1 MSSVLAL
8 WNANTDYAADAVVL
22 HEGVVYGAATANGPT
37 TNDAINPSTSGQ
49 TTWVA
54 QGGLF
59 GGDNLTPSLLNPPG
73 GGPAPSRFPLPMQV
87 SGVRIEET
95 DDGLVTVA
103 WDANVDEYEVQW
115 RTADQEFSDQRSKE
129 TADLRTILKGLTN
142 GERHYV
148 RVRAKNASMGD
159 GAWSRVLIATPAKP
173 PVPDTPEAPV
183 ASSARGGVTW
193 SWTLPDDNGSPIID
207 FDLRWKERDAADW
220 TLVEGVTN
228 TSQTVEVADLA
239 GRFLAEVRAR
249 NATGHSGWSPTSTL
263 TGPLNA
269 PLARLESL
277 EHVFTAGETWTWPY
291 ADLDSALVVI
301 RGGDGGDGGNGG
313 QSGRSSYNSDGSFSE
328 NGSAGSAGSAG
339 ASGGAS
345 SVTADGTLY
354 SASGGT
360 AGTGGRGGSTG
371 DGNLGALGTEGTP
384 GETTFVRLTDLAPTT
399 ELVIAVGT
407 KGAGGAG
414 GVGGRGG
421 YTGGEYFS
429 YASSG
434 ATGAAGSDGSRDGD
448 VRIYPTC

>member
-8 WNANTDYAADAVVL
+8 WDADTDYAADAVVL
-22 HEGVVYGAATANGPT
+22 HEGVVYGAASANGPT
-37 TNDAINPSTSGQ
+37 TNDGINPSTPGQ
-49 TTWVA
+49 TTWLA

-59 GGDNLTPSLLNPPG
+59 VRDNLTPSLLNPAV
-73 GGPAPSRFPLPMQV
+73 GGPAALRPPIPMQV

-103 WDANVDEYEVQW
+103 WDANVDQYEVQW

-148 RVRAKNASMGD
+148 RVRARNASMGD
-159 GAWSRVLIATPAKP
+159 GAWSRVLIGTPAKP
-173 PVPDTPEAPV
+173 PVPDTPDAPV

-220 TLVEGVTN
+220 TLVEDITN
-228 TSQTVEVADLA
+228 TSHTVEVADLT
-239 GRFLAEVRAR
+239 GRFVAEVRAR
-249 NATGHSGWSPTSTL
+249 NATGHSGWSPTSAL
-263 TGPLNA
+263 TGTPNA

-291 ADLDSALVVI
+291 ADLDSALLVI

-313 QSGRSSYNSDGSFSE
+313 QGGPSSFDSDGHYANS
-328 NGSAGSAGSAG
+328 GSAGSAGSAG

-345 SVTADGTLY
+345 SVAVGGTLY
-354 SASGGT
+354 SASGGSG
-360 AGTGGRGGSTG
+360 GTGGRGGSAG
-371 DGNLGALGTEGTP
+371 NGNLGSLGTEGTP
-384 GETTFVRLTDLAPTT
+384 GEATFVRLTDLTPTT

-407 KGAGGAG
+407 KGTGGAG
-414 GVGGRGG
+414 GSGGAGGYVGGWGV
-421 YTGGEYFS
+421 S
-429 YASSG
+429 
-434 ATGAAGSDGSRDGD
+434 GAAGSDGPRDGY

>member
-1 MSSVLAL
+1 MSTVLAL
-8 WNANTDYAADAVVL
+8 WDADTDYAADAVVL

-37 TNDAINPSTSGQ
+37 TNNAINPSTPGQ

-54 QGGLF
+54 QGGIF
-59 GGDNLTPSLLNPPG
+59 GGDNLTPSRLNPPG
-73 GGPAPSRFPLPMQV
+73 GDPAPSKFPLPMQV

-103 WDANVDEYEVQW
+103 WDANVDQYEVQW

-129 TADLRTILKGLTN
+129 TTDLRTILKGLTN

-148 RVRAKNASMGD
+148 RVRARNANMGD
-159 GAWSRVLIATPAKP
+159 GAWSRVLIGTPAKP
-173 PVPDTPEAPV
+173 PAPDTPDAPV

-220 TLVEGVTN
+220 TLVEDITN
-228 TSQTVEVADLA
+228 TSHTVEVADLT
-239 GRFLAEVRAR
+239 GRFVAEVRAR
-249 NATGHSGWSPTSTL
+249 NATGHSGWSPTSAL
-263 TGPLNA
+263 TGTPNA

-301 RGGDGGDGGNGG
+301 RGGDGGDGGAGG
-313 QSGRSSYNSDGSFSE
+313 QSGRSSFEGTSRE
-328 NGSAGSAGSAG
+328 GSAG
-339 ASGGAS
+339 AAGSSGIGGGTS
-345 SVTADGTLY
+345 SVSVGGVQH
-354 SASGGT
+354 SAAGGT
-360 AGTGGRGGSTG
+360 AGTGGRGGAR
-371 DGNLGALGTEGTP
+371 GNANAGAAGTEGTP
-384 GETTFVRLTDLAPTT
+384 GETTFVRLSDLTPST

-414 GVGGRGG
+414 GSGGTGG
-421 YTGGEYFS
+421 YVPATDRWP
-429 YASSG
+429 ASNMPSG
-434 ATGAAGSDGSRDGD
+434 AAGAAGSDGSRDGY